1 MCDLSFIYN
10 PSSFYDRQVEME
22 AKIKQISTKLEQ
34 QTHLLK
40 EKDVAIQV

>member
-1 MCDLSFIYN
+1 LSIIYN
-10 PSSFYDRQVEME
+10 PSSFDDRQVEME
-22 AKIKQISTKLEQ
+22 AKIKQTLMKLEQ